1 MGALGAVHQQQGD
14 TAALLLGVGVL
25 GQAVECSQRQIAGPV
40 HGGIGTGVTGRAQ
53 EEVSEKA
60 PAELGLGQRGV
71 EGSAVVEP
79 YLEAALPLAGQ
90 LAAELDGHRLLA
102 LDVGHGLHQ
111 LGPYAGGADAPT
123 QHVAGQQLLRVLSQI
138 VVKSVHLTGRTGE
151 QHRPPPIQLPPHA
164 DRYR

>member
-1 MGALGAVHQQQGD
+1 ML
-14 TAALLLGVGVL
+14 
-25 GQAVECSQRQIAGPV
+25 QRQIAGPV

-79 YLEAALPLAGQ
+79 YLEAALPLTGQ

-102 LDVGHGLHQ
+102 LDVDCTSLAHT
-111 LGPYAGGADAPT
+111 P
-123 QHVAGQQLLRVLSQI
+123 
-138 VVKSVHLTGRTGE
+138 GE
-151 QHRPPPIQLPPHA
+151 QTPRHSTSQVSSFSGCSPR
-164 DRYR
+164 